1 VTGGPAQY
9 FIGVHARELERLR
22 DQHAAWLPETQALWE
37 AAGFGA
43 GHHIVDL
50 GSGPGFTT
58 FDLVRRVGPAG
69 QVVALDKASPYLDFV
84 RAESGRRRVDNVCP
98 LEIDVTTVD
107 AIPPGEFD
115 GAFCRFFLAFLIGD
129 LDKVLACIHRSLK
142 PGGVLAAM
150 EYLTLESATSSPPVR
165 GFDAHTRA
173 WAQYYRANG
182 GDTHIGR
189 HLPQR
194 LTRAGFHV
202 TYTSCVGGMA
212 RPSHRWWT
220 WWGRLMED
228 FGDTLVAND
237 FMTAEALQNL
247 QHDWALASTNPDAFI
262 YTPVLLQLVARK
274 SHEPSRF

>member
-1 VTGGPAQY
+1 MTTDY
-9 FIGVHARELERLR
+9 FIGVHAREIERLR
-22 DQHAAWLPETQALWE
+22 DQHAAWLPETHALWD
-37 AAGFGA
+37 AAGFAA
-43 GHHIVDL
+43 GHRIADL

-58 FDLVRRVGPAG
+58 FDLAHRVGPAG
-69 QVVALDKASPYLDFV
+69 QVFALDKASPFLDFV
-84 RAESGRRRVDNVCP
+84 RAESGRRGLDNVCST
-98 LEIDVTTVD
+98 EIDVTTVD
-107 AIPPGEFD
+107 AIAPGELD
-115 GAFCRFFLAFLIGD
+115 GAFCRFFLAFLID
-129 LDKVLACIHRSLK
+129 NLDDVLACVHRSLA

-150 EYLTLESATSSPPVR
+150 EYLTLDSATSSPPVR

-173 WAQYYRANG
+173 WTDYYRAHG
-182 GDTHIGR
+182 GDTQIGR
-189 HLPQR
+189 YLPER

-228 FGDTLVAND
+228 FGEKLVAND
-237 FMTAEALQNL
+237 FMTAGALQNL
-247 QHDWALASTNPDAFI
+247 QHDWAAACMNPNAFI